1 MEGKIA
7 FLEKFKK
14 YSPREE
20 YRLIL
25 ENAYCE
31 RVRVEKELKM
41 IEARVSF
48 PEIVDKD
55 ILYTVE
61 GEICEAYGINT
72 VKILPQYPKELFSE
86 RYIGQLIT
94 ELQRIGAVS
103 KGFFGN

>member
-1 MEGKIA
+1 MLLRFLLSKKEDVPPSPKGSAGLEGKIA

-48 PEIVDKD
+48 PEIDDKD
-55 ILYTVE
+55 ILYSVE
-61 GEICEAYGINT
+61 GEI
-72 VKILPQYPKELFSE
+72 
-86 RYIGQLIT
+86 
-94 ELQRIGAVS
+94 
-103 KGFFGN
+103 